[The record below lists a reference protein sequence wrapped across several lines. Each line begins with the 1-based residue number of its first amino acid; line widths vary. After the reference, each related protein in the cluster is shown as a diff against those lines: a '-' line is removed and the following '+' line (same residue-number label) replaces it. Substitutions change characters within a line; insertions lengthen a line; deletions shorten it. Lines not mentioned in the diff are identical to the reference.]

1 LRNPYQGH
9 VSLHKSLPLKRH
21 SIPVD
26 HPADLVAYLSFHLDP
41 VILFLVNHAGCLI
54 RISGSFNY
62 SALLSGYLLYPVL
75 KYRMLICLKS
85 LISGHSHTPFSE
97 GHDACF
103 INLSLNGISIWFN
116 GFDCCP
122 WFSHVSKS
130 SSILISWLVPPH
142 IKYRIDLWLIIP
154 MMIIKWFSELKK
166 ILM

>member
-1 LRNPYQGH
+1 LRKPYRGH
-9 VSLHKSLPLKRH
+9 VSFHKSLPLKLH

-41 VILFLVNHAGCLI
+41 VILFLVNHASCLI

-85 LISGHSHTPFSE
+85 LIFGHSHTPFSE

-103 INLSLNGISIWFN
+103 INLSLNGISMWSN
-116 GFDCCP
+116 GCCCYL
-122 WFSHVSKS
+122 WISHVSKS
-130 SSILISWLVPPH
+130 LSILISWLVPPP
-142 IKYRIDLWLIIP
+142 IRYRINL
-154 MMIIKWFSELKK
+154 
-166 ILM
+166 